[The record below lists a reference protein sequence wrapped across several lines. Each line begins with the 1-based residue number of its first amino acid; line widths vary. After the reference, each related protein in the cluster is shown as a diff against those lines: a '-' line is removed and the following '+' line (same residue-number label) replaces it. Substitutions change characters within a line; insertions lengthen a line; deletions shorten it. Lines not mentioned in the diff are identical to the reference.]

1 MQVIGLRMYDL
12 CVGDSKVK
20 EHPAAGPETQL
31 STKNSNVALMTCS
44 LSTLSCQYE
53 ALDCSKK
60 AVRVRW
66 RGSRSRVGV
75 GVRGRGRGRW
85 MTVERIVVQGEEN
98 CDFRAQ
104 KPLDNWE

>member
-1 MQVIGLRMYDL
+1 MYDYVL
-12 CVGDSKVK
+12 ATQKSRNIQ
-20 EHPAAGPETQL
+20 PAGPETQP

-75 GVRGRGRGRW
+75 GVRGRG
-85 MTVERIVVQGEEN
+85 TVVDRTGVQGEEN

-104 KPLDNWE
+104 KSLGNCE